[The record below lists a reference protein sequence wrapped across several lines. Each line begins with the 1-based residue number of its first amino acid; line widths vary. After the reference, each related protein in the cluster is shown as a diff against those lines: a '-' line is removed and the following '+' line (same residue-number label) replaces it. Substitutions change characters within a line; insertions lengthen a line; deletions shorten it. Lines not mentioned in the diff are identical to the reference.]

1 MKKIFAYILFT
12 AACVGTSS
20 AQQNSEAAEAETPA
34 AAEIAAAPQASE
46 PTDDKSFCAA
56 AWDEGNR
63 AYIDGDY
70 RRAIGCYTSILDRDR
85 YSVKLYYNL
94 ANAYFKVGETGR
106 AILYYNKALKL
117 APSND
122 DVRYNLAIAEAQT
135 KDKIAVVPEFFLNR
149 WMRSIRNTMSCTAWS
164 VLSLAAFAAVFAFA
178 LLFLLSGRIAVR
190 KTGFYG
196 AAAAALL
203 FAATLSFAIAER
215 RDMLQREQAIVMS
228 SAISVKSSPDR
239 SATDLFVLHEGTK
252 VRIATEIA
260 GWYEI
265 VIADGKKGWT
275 ESRNIEQI

>member
-1 MKKIFAYILFT
+1 MKKIFTYILFT
-12 AACVGTSS
+12 ATVAGTSFAQENS
-20 AQQNSEAAEAETPA
+20 ADIPA
-34 AAEIAAAPQASE
+34 AAEETTAIEATEVE
-46 PTDDKSFCAA
+46 PTAADYKEFCRT
-56 AWDEGNR
+56 AWDEGNK

-70 RRAIGCYTSILDRDR
+70 KKAIERYTAILDRDR

-94 ANAYFKVGETGR
+94 ANAYFKTGEIGR

-149 WMRSIRNTMSCTAWS
+149 WMRGIRNTMSCTTWS
-164 VLSLAAFAAVFAFA
+164 VVSLAAFAAIFVFA

-196 AAAAALL
+196 ALAALTV
-203 FAATLSFAIAER
+203 FVIATSFAIAER
-215 RDMLQREQAIVMS
+215 RDMLRREQAVVMS

-252 VRIATEIA
+252 VRIATEID

>member
-1 MKKIFAYILFT
+1 M
-12 AACVGTSS
+12 
-20 AQQNSEAAEAETPA
+20 
-34 AAEIAAAPQASE
+34 
-46 PTDDKSFCAA
+46 
-56 AWDEGNR
+56 
-63 AYIDGDY
+63 
-70 RRAIGCYTSILDRDR
+70 
-85 YSVKLYYNL
+85 KLYYNL
-94 ANAYFKVGETGR
+94 ANAYFKTGEIGR

-149 WMRSIRNTMSCTAWS
+149 WMRGIRNTMSCTAWS
-164 VLSLAAFAAVFAFA
+164 IVSLAAFAAVLAFA

-196 AAAAALL
+196 ALAALTV
-203 FAATLSFAIAER
+203 FVIATSFAIAER
-215 RDMLQREQAIVMS
+215 RDMLRREQAVVMS

-252 VRIATEIA
+252 VRIATEID

>member
-1 MKKIFAYILFT
+1 MKKILTVILFT
-12 AACVGTSS
+12 AIFTAAAFAQNES
-20 AQQNSEAAEAETPA
+20 AESVQTEPATTAETPEVAPTA
-34 AAEIAAAPQASE
+34 AA
-46 PTDDKSFCAA
+46 DDREFCRT
-56 AWDEGNR
+56 AWDEGNK

-70 RRAIGCYTSILDRDR
+70 KRAIERYNSIIDRDR

-149 WMRSIRNTMSCTAWS
+149 WMRGIRNSMSCTAWS
-164 VLSLAAFAAVFAFA
+164 VLSLVAFAAVFAFA

-196 AAAAALL
+196 ALAALL
-203 FAATLSFAIAER
+203 AFVVTASFAIAER
-215 RDMLQREQAIVMS
+215 RDMLRREQAIVMS

-252 VRIATEIA
+252 VRIATEID